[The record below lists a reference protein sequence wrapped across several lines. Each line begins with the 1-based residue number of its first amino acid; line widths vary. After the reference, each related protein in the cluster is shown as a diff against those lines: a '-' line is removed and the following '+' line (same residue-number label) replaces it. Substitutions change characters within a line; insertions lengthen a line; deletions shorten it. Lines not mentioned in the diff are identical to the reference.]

1 MEDKNK
7 ITGKGAMPSAAKII
21 KEKNLDIFDIEG
33 TGVDDRVT
41 KGDVLLYLNQ
51 IKHEDDSNLNNINK
65 ETKINERKVSGM
77 DVLVPVLGESVVEAT
92 VSKWIKKQGE
102 FVEVDEPIVE
112 LETDKVTLEVPAAVS
127 GILDNLA
134 VSGEISGWIF
144 F

>member
-7 ITGKGAMPSAAKII
+7 IIGKVAMPSAAKII
-21 KEKNLDIFDIEG
+21 KEKNLDVFDIEG
-33 TGVDDRVT
+33 TGVDNRVT

-51 IKHEDDSNLNNINK
+51 IKHEDVSNLNNINK

-102 FVEVDEPIVE
+102 FV
-112 LETDKVTLEVPAAVS
+112 
-127 GILDNLA
+127 
-134 VSGEISGWIF
+134 
-144 F
+144 

>member
-7 ITGKGAMPSAAKII
+7 ITGKVAMPSAAKII

-33 TGVDDRVT
+33 TGIDNRVT

-51 IKHEDDSNLNNINK
+51 IKTEDGLKVKNINK
-65 ETKINERKVSGM
+65 EKQINVRKGSGM

-102 FVEVDEPIVE
+102 FVEVD
-112 LETDKVTLEVPAAVS
+112 
-127 GILDNLA
+127 
-134 VSGEISGWIF
+134 
-144 F
+144 